1 MTKSKSNNAS
11 KFAIG
16 AMLAAVAGF
25 VAGLLTAPKSGKE
38 TRQDIKDV
46 ADQAVT
52 TTEKELKTLHTQLND
67 LIDQA
72 KVMGTELSG
81 KAQKEFDVLLDKADV
96 SRQKA
101 REVLSGIHEGDADD
115 EDLSKAIKQSKQA
128 IDHLKTFL
136 KK

>member
-1 MTKSKSNNAS
+1 MTKTKSNNAS

-16 AMLAAVAGF
+16 AILAAIAGF
-25 VAGLLTAPKSGKE
+25 LAGLLSAPKSGKE

-46 ADQAVT
+46 TGKAVAA
-52 TTEKELKTLHTQLND
+52 TEKELKGLHTQLND

-72 KVMGTELSG
+72 KAKGSELSG
-81 KAQKEFDVLLDKADV
+81 KAKKEFDVLLDRADV

-115 EDLSKAIKQSKQA
+115 EDLSKAIKDSKQA
-128 IDHLKTFL
+128 IEHLKTYL

>member
-1 MTKSKSNNAS
+1 MTKTKSNNAS

-16 AMLAAVAGF
+16 AMIAAVAGF
-25 VAGLLTAPKSGKE
+25 LAGILSAPKSGQE

-46 ADQAVT
+46 TGKAVAA
-52 TTEKELKTLHTQLND
+52 TEKELKGLHTQLND

-72 KVMGTELSG
+72 KIKGTELSG
-81 KAQKEFDVLLDKADV
+81 KAKQEFDALVDKADI

-115 EDLSKAIKQSKQA
+115 EDLSKAIKDSKQA
-128 IDHLKTFL
+128 IEHLKTYL